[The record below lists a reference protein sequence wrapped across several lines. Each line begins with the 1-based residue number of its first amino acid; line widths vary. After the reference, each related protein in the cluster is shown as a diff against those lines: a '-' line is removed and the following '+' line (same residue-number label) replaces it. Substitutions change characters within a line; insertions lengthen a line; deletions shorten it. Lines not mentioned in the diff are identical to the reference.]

1 MIFNESDGA
10 VTYNAFKFGQYDN
23 TWTNNSYIRCYE
35 GIRQASILIN
45 NIDINEELSE
55 VEIADYKAQA
65 RFLRSYFYWLL
76 LRKYGPVPLIPEE
89 TISID
94 EDYMDMSYPRSSY
107 DEVVNYIS
115 EEMALAARS
124 LPEKR
129 DRQNVNRSTK
139 GAALA
144 VRAKVLLYTAS
155 PITHVP
161 VTPISSLILL
171 IGKDA
176 C

>member
-55 VEIADYKAQA
+55 EEIADYKAQA

-94 EDYMDMSYPRSSY
+94 EDYMD
-107 DEVVNYIS
+107 IS
-115 EEMALAARS
+115 T
-124 LPEKR
+124 
-129 DRQNVNRSTK
+129 Q
-139 GAALA
+139 
-144 VRAKVLLYTAS
+144 
-155 PITHVP
+155 
-161 VTPISSLILL
+161 
-171 IGKDA
+171 
-176 C
+176 